1 VRTSILSQFKTTA
14 IRTECSGTTQRFLF
28 IEQLCSVSPRIMEDN
43 IGQEPDVITLSP
55 AFKLIL
61 LVVLGLTI
69 LFLVVSLGLAILYSD
84 PPEHVKGL
92 LIACTHLF
100 AAGAGA
106 VFGLLGGKVT

>member
-1 VRTSILSQFKTTA
+1 
-14 IRTECSGTTQRFLF
+14 
-28 IEQLCSVSPRIMEDN
+28 M
-43 IGQEPDVITLSP
+43 GQEPGNITLSP

-69 LFLVVSLGLAILYSD
+69 LFLIVSLALAVMFSD
-84 PPEHVKGL
+84 PPEHVKAL

>member
-1 VRTSILSQFKTTA
+1 
-14 IRTECSGTTQRFLF
+14 
-28 IEQLCSVSPRIMEDN
+28 MEDN
-43 IGQEPDVITLSP
+43 MGQEPDVITLSP

-61 LVVLGLTI
+61 LVVLGLAI

-106 VFGLLGGKVT
+106 VFGFLGGKVT